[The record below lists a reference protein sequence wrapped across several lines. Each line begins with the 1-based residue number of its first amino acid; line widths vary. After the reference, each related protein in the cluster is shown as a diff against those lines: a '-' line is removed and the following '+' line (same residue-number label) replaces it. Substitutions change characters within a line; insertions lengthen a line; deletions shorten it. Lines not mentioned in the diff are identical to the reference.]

1 MILKDL
7 SNTVETLAKKTDLLF
22 SALNNAREQ
31 LQLQEDEI
39 RSLKE
44 KLRLNSE
51 GMEKLKDENKVLK
64 MAAAFKGDEEVVSET
79 KRKISQMVR
88 DIDRCIAKL
97 ND

>member
-22 SALNNAREQ
+22 SALNNAKEQ